1 MKNQAGREEEREI
14 RLTRLTVVKRRGE
27 EVDREEVDGEEGGGG
42 RREVVLA
49 LSQAHRK
56 AI

>member
-27 EVDREEVDGEEGGGG
+27 EVDGEEGGGG